1 MKITL
6 QSLILASI
14 FLSNALFACDIVE
27 KRRVHRGM
35 NKGIAGVCSNDGSDI
50 ECYYAGQYSGG
61 LTCSG
66 PQGTNSGYNLQNL
79 IYSVC
84 GCGREDRDDNLQEQI
99 NQEFK

>member
-1 MKITL
+1 MKLKLLLLTL
-6 QSLILASI
+6 IAI
-14 FLSNALFACDIVE
+14 FMNNTLFACDIVE

-35 NKGIAGVCSNDGSDI
+35 NKGVAGVCSNNGSEI

-66 PQGTNSGYNLQNL
+66 PQGTNSGYTLENL

-84 GCGREDRDDNLQEQI
+84 GCEAGDSDENLQDQI
-99 NQEFK
+99 NQELQ